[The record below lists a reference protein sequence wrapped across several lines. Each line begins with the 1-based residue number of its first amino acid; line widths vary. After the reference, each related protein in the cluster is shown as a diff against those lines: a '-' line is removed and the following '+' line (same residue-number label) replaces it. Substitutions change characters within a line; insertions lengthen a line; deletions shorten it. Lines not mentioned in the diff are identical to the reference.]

1 MTAEPPP
8 EVAAAAAQVRRW
20 LDGQSPAP
28 SQQSGVKVSD
38 EQFAKMSA
46 RERIDYARQW
56 DQAQFQTSVKR

>member
-1 MTAEPPP
+1 MNVAPPP
-8 EVAAAAAQVRRW
+8 EIAAAAAQVRKW
-20 LDGQSPAP
+20 LDGQSP

-46 RERIDYARQW
+46 RERIDYARQF